1 MRKRT
6 RLAVL
11 VAVALVATAAIL
23 AGTGLAK
30 TGKAE
35 ATSACLVSDI
45 GGLNDKSFNHLAYVG
60 LQLAQSKLGVTGRV
74 IESKSGGDYIPNL
87 LSCVQGGADLTI
99 GVGFLMSDAV
109 NTVAARFPN
118 SKFAII
124 DFSYADLPS
133 KPANTRGIL
142 FREQESGYLSGWLAV
157 KELML
162 QKRKLILGAV
172 GGLKI
177 PPVDHYIAGY
187 VAGAK
192 AANKS
197 AKVLYGYSQNFVDQA
212 KCKEVAL
219 DQLAQGAQVEF
230 AVAGQCG
237 LGALDAA
244 KGKGA
249 WGIGVD
255 ADQLYL
261 GAHMLTSAV
270 KGVDTGVFRTI
281 KQLVDGTFHG
291 LRQHDV
297 LGPRRRRGYRE
308 DLAQGAEDARR
319 AGEGAREEAEDRQAS
334 RASRPPCPEPTGS
347 TDRPPRGGPGGPA
360 PRAFRRV
367 SGSVVGSSA
376 APS

>member
-1 MRKRT
+1 VKKRT
-6 RLAVL
+6 RLAALIAVACL
-11 VAVALVATAAIL
+11 VAAGTL
-23 AGTGLAK
+23 AGTSLARSSK
-30 TGKAE
+30 TQAG
-35 ATSACLVSDI
+35 SACLVTDI

-60 LQLAQSKLGVTGRV
+60 LQNAQSKLGVTGRV
-74 IESKSGGDYIPNL
+74 IESKSGSDYIPNL

-99 GVGFLMSDAV
+99 GVGFLMADAI

-124 DFSYADLPS
+124 DFSYADLAS

-157 KELML
+157 KQLMA
-162 QKRKLILGAV
+162 QKKKLILGAV

-187 VAGAK
+187 IAGAK

-197 AKVLYGYSQNFVDQA
+197 AKVLYGYSQEFVDQA

-219 DQLAQGAQVEF
+219 NQLAQGSQVEF

-244 KGKGA
+244 KQKGA

-270 KGVDTGVFRTI
+270 KGVDVGVFRTI
-281 KQLVDGTFHG
+281 KQVADGNFHG
-291 LRQHDV
+291 FGNTIFSV
-297 LGPRRRRGYRE
+297 
-308 DLAQGAEDARR
+308 R
-319 AGEGAREEAEDRQAS
+319 AGGAGIGKISPKVAKTLVAQEQKLAKQIAS
-334 RASRPPCPEPTGS
+334 GKVKGIPT
-347 TDRPPRGGPGGPA
+347 TVP
-360 PRAFRRV
+360 
-367 SGSVVGSSA
+367 
-376 APS
+376 

>member
-1 MRKRT
+1 VTKKT
-6 RLAVL
+6 RLTAL
-11 VAVALVATAAIL
+11 LAVASIVAAGVL
-23 AGTGLAK
+23 AGTSLAQNARK
-30 TGKAE
+30 Q
-35 ATSACLVSDI
+35 ATSACLVTDI

-60 LQLAQSKLGVTGRV
+60 LQTAQSKLGVNGRV
-74 IESKSGGDYIPNL
+74 IESKSGSDYIPNL

-99 GVGFLMSDAV
+99 GVGFLMADAI

-124 DFSYADLPS
+124 DFSYSDLAS

-142 FREQESGYLSGWLAV
+142 FREQESGYLAGWLAV
-157 KELML
+157 KELQA
-162 QKRKLILGAV
+162 QKKKLILGAV

-187 VAGAK
+187 IAGAK

-197 AKVLYGYSQNFVDQA
+197 AKVLYGYSQEFVDQA

-219 DQLAQGAQVEF
+219 NQLAQGSQVEF

-270 KGVDTGVFRTI
+270 KGVDVGVFRTI
-281 KQLVDGTFHG
+281 KMVDDGTFK
-291 LRQHDV
+291 
-297 LGPRRRRGYRE
+297 GYGNTIFSVRAGGAGIGKISSKVSKAI
-308 DLAQGAEDARR
+308 LAQEKTLAKRI
-319 AGEGAREEAEDRQAS
+319 AS
-334 RASRPPCPEPTGS
+334 GKVKGIPT
-347 TDRPPRGGPGGPA
+347 TVP
-360 PRAFRRV
+360 
-367 SGSVVGSSA
+367 
-376 APS
+376 